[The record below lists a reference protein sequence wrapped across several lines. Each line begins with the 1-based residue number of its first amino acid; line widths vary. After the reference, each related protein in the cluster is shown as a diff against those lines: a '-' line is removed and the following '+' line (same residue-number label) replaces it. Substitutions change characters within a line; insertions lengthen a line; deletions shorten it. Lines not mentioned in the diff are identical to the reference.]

1 MVIPVDREWG
11 SLMTQQVLNCAGAD
25 KRRIR
30 TTGKIGTIA
39 LMAAMGLGFVAFSAT
54 DSAAQSTNVPTSTIP
69 AAAGG
74 DARAPYAWV
83 EFCRKYPGEC
93 RVNTA
98 EPERIELTPKLWKTI
113 VAMNH
118 KINRDIDPVTD
129 MEHWGVVDRWDMA
142 EDGRGDCEEYV
153 NVKRKKLAE
162 AGIPRRAMLVTV
174 VIDEENAGHAVL
186 MIRTDRGDLILDN
199 KRNSV
204 LSWQQTGYVYVKRE
218 AQDRVAWTSLGG
230 VAGPTTTA
238 AR

>member
-1 MVIPVDREWG
+1 
-11 SLMTQQVLNCAGAD
+11 MTQQVWKGGSAGTR
-25 KRRIR
+25 KIRIK
-30 TTGKIGTIA
+30 TKNWALIA
-39 LMAAMGLGFVAFSAT
+39 LTALGLGFGAGAA
-54 DSAAQSTNVPTSTIP
+54 AAQSASLPTASLP

-83 EFCRKYPGEC
+83 AFCRKYPGEC

-98 EPERIELTPKLWKTI
+98 EPDRVELTPKIWKTLVSI
-113 VAMNH
+113 NH
-118 KINRDIDPVTD
+118 KVNREIEPVTD
-129 MEHWGVVDRWDMA
+129 MDHWGVVDRWDLA

-153 NVKRKKLAE
+153 LVKRKKLAE

-174 VIDEENAGHAVL
+174 VIDEENQGHAVL
-186 MIRTDRGDLILDN
+186 MIRTDRGDFILDN

-204 LSWQQTGYVYVKRE
+204 LTWQQTGYVYVKRE
-218 AQDRVAWTSLGG
+218 AQDRVGWTSLGG